1 MACNLRGH
9 KRTVF
14 RQFLVDEF
22 HFSAVSKRFDPLF
35 VLHFRT
41 CSDGGSVASIRRVAE
56 RNSFFPWWRHPK
68 VKTNCTNSS
77 LLPSARPAGD
87 CGGGGEVLTM
97 RVRRAERFLTTP
109 FEAQDKQ
116 ADTLAGANVKG
127 KGIGLLRSKGPVYE
141 WVEVEERAAVHF
153 SAYGV
158 LG

>member
-1 MACNLRGH
+1 
-9 KRTVF
+9 
-14 RQFLVDEF
+14 
-22 HFSAVSKRFDPLF
+22 
-35 VLHFRT
+35 
-41 CSDGGSVASIRRVAE
+41 
-56 RNSFFPWWRHPK
+56 
-68 VKTNCTNSS
+68 
-77 LLPSARPAGD
+77 
-87 CGGGGEVLTM
+87 M

-127 KGIGLLRSKGPVYE
+127 KGNGLLRSKGPVYE